1 MDPTASSSRSVSVHV
16 LIANA
21 SVLFGTG
28 IFIYQAW
35 SEAPLEHVLFTAAT
49 SGLVAYLTLAVGF
62 AGSRYIV
69 THGPDSDPAEDS
81 VDGDDASSEST
92 TTGTEPDDDT
102 TMPEP
107 QAA

>member
-21 SVLFGTG
+21 SVLFGTI

-35 SEAPLEHVLFTAAT
+35 SGAPLGHVLFTAAT

-69 THGPDSDPAEDS
+69 AHGPDADPAEDA
-81 VDGDDASSEST
+81 VDEDDASSEST
-92 TTGTEPDDDT
+92 PADAGPDDDSK
-102 TMPEP
+102 MPEP